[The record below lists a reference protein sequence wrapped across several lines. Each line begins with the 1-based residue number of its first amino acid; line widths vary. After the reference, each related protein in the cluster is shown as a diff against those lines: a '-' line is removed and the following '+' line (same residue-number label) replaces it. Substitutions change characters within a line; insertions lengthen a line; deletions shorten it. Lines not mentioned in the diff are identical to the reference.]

1 MKNIRLL
8 ADLHISPKTVASL
21 QQQGYDIRR
30 ISEILPANSPDL
42 DILELARSTNSIVVT
57 QDLDFSMLV
66 ALSGKSQPSLITL
79 RLSEATPDLVTQK
92 LLAILPKIE
101 ELLQSGSAVTIKN
114 DLVRIRKLPIR

>member
-42 DILELARSTNSIVVT
+42 DILKLARSTNSIVVT

-66 ALSGKSQPSLITL
+66 ALSGKTQPSLITL